1 METLGDKFPKFDV
14 PYFLESVV
22 PDVPED
28 KVDGVFQQLVNN
40 KIITYNTTTE
50 EHRWR
55 WYDADPSKMDGSEKD
70 VYKHL
75 EDIFEAVVKAAQ
87 EGWRVGQEPTVR
99 FTCEPDH
106 PSVSDIQHSGLM
118 TDSGQK
124 LIVSD
129 GEKDL
134 YGNVAMAKFKKTIGK
149 ENSNKNVRKLLG
161 DSTHMMSSDPRRRF
175 RFGITIEDTQIN
187 VSHSRLQNPKPFI
200 QFLLATSFATLE
212 ELGYDTSMVRLNVD
226 GEWVYDYRV
235 DHPEDGMQWYRTVE
249 SLDTHRAARLPGRGV
264 RVWVVKPLDGNRQ
277 PYPPGS
283 AMDKRYVLKDYWLPM
298 DSRSEKEVSDAI
310 VDAAVKKGR
319 NGADV
324 RKHLMTILHDWVV
337 SVNGQDDNSDL
348 LLRRK
353 MPPSEYE

>member
-1 METLGDKFPKFDV
+1 MRLNPPTILTTGIRKALYTEGHTNQIQMTNMETLGDKFPKFDV
-14 PYFLESVV
+14 SYFLESVV

-40 KIITYNTTTE
+40 KTITYNTTIE

-55 WYDADPSKMDGSEKD
+55 WYDADPSKMDGSEND
-70 VYKHL
+70 VYKYL
-75 EDIFEAVVKAAQ
+75 EDIFEAVVKVAQ
-87 EGWRVGQEPTVR
+87 EGWKVGQEPTVR

-106 PSVSDIQHSGLM
+106 PSVSDIQHSGFM
-118 TDSGQK
+118 TDGGQN

-134 YGNVAMAKFKKTIGK
+134 YGNVTMAKFRKTIGK

-175 RFGITIEDTQIN
+175 HFGIAIEDTQMQFWYF
-187 VSHSRLQNPKPFI
+187 SRALNFVTYDLNFITNPKPFI

-226 GEWVYDYRV
+226 GEWVYDYRE

-277 PYPPGS
+277 PYPP
-283 AMDKRYVLKDYWLPM
+283 W
-298 DSRSEKEVSDAI
+298 I
-310 VDAAVKKGR
+310 C
-319 NGADV
+319 NG
-324 RKHLMTILHDWVV
+324 
-337 SVNGQDDNSDL
+337 
-348 LLRRK
+348 
-353 MPPSEYE
+353 